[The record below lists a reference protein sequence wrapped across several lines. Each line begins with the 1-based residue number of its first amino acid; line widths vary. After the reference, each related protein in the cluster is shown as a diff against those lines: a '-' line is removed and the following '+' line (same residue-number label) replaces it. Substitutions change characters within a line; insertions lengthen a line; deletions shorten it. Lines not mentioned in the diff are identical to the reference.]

1 MELVVARHRIC
12 SLPIGDSD
20 VISSPP
26 PGIQSNTLPPVMAK
40 TFEDEL
46 RTIMN
51 KPVPSTSRH
60 SHHHHHSSLKD
71 QNQGFPA
78 NIDLGA
84 YIDKIVEQLVVN
96 STAQQQQKVA
106 VAAAAAAQAA
116 QAAVVATAQIRK
128 VASAPPTTSTDPPLS
143 YTQINCLENVHRLL
157 KSQSRPES
165 PAKQD
170 EPFDEKKY
178 PPQTPLTREAL
189 TLHTKRFEDEYKDT
203 WCRRLKRLSDDVP
216 SSPPAKR
223 TTPIHWTSSSQNHY
237 RTMAPAPPPPPG
249 KNYQITYTPL
259 DDLTD
264 QKSTNTKSDVENVA
278 YPISGSKFS
287 TPMRLS
293 IDGLLPRGATSTGG
307 ASPTS
312 GTNSPPVFPKTSS
325 SSSLLM
331 LRDSQ
336 N

>member
-1 MELVVARHRIC
+1 MDILSYLYDLAEVRVFYLKNYF
-12 SLPIGDSD
+12 PIL
-20 VISSPP
+20 I
-26 PGIQSNTLPPVMAK
+26 IEIFQ
-40 TFEDEL
+40 
-46 RTIMN
+46 
-51 KPVPSTSRH
+51 PVPSTSRH

-170 EPFDEKKY
+170 EPFDEK
-178 PPQTPLTREAL
+178 
-189 TLHTKRFEDEYKDT
+189 
-203 WCRRLKRLSDDVP
+203 
-216 SSPPAKR
+216 
-223 TTPIHWTSSSQNHY
+223 
-237 RTMAPAPPPPPG
+237 
-249 KNYQITYTPL
+249 
-259 DDLTD
+259 
-264 QKSTNTKSDVENVA
+264 
-278 YPISGSKFS
+278 
-287 TPMRLS
+287 
-293 IDGLLPRGATSTGG
+293 
-307 ASPTS
+307 
-312 GTNSPPVFPKTSS
+312 
-325 SSSLLM
+325 
-331 LRDSQ
+331 
-336 N
+336 

>member
-1 MELVVARHRIC
+1 MDILSYLYDLAE
-12 SLPIGDSD
+12 
-20 VISSPP
+20 
-26 PGIQSNTLPPVMAK
+26 
-40 TFEDEL
+40 
-46 RTIMN
+46 
-51 KPVPSTSRH
+51 PVPSTSRH

-203 WCRRLKRLSDDVP
+203 WCRIFQFFPIFFLKKSSKIPNFQVHPKAP
-216 SSPPAKR
+216 SAWEFHIYSRPHTPHPPKNL
-223 TTPIHWTSSSQNHY
+223 PIVQFE
-237 RTMAPAPPPPPG
+237 
-249 KNYQITYTPL
+249 PL
-259 DDLTD
+259 NFL
-264 QKSTNTKSDVENVA
+264 
-278 YPISGSKFS
+278 PF
-287 TPMRLS
+287 
-293 IDGLLPRGATSTGG
+293 LPRNFTPQFIDSQFFFVFFSHFYSFFFWVFDTYNIDSRLLKSFKQLFFVTFILTTKLAILEEFKNVFFATFL
-307 ASPTS
+307 P
-312 GTNSPPVFPKTSS
+312 F
-325 SSSLLM
+325 LM
-331 LRDSQ
+331 LFNSS
-336 N
+336 